1 MENVNS
7 NKYRNDEFYGSR
19 NENIASSISYLS
31 VFFAP
36 VLLPIVMWI
45 IADKPVSIHA
55 RKALF
60 NHILT
65 WVCFTLAPLAL
76 MLSAS
81 GMGNASTN
89 TESWIVFGSWTIAVV
104 LVVVGVYLCIK
115 NIIRGIKLLLV

>member
-31 VFFAP
+31 VFAP

-45 IADKPVSIHA
+45 IATNLSIHA

-65 WVCFTLAPLAL
+65 WVCFYI
-76 MLSAS
+76 SAIS
-81 GMGNASTN
+81 IDA
-89 TESWIVFGSWTIAVV
+89 I
-104 LVVVGVYLCIK
+104 C
-115 NIIRGIKLLLV
+115 